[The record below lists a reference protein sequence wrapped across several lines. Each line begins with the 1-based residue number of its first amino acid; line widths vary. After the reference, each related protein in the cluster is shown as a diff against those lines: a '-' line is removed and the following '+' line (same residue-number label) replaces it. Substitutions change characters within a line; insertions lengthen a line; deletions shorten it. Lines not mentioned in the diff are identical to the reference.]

1 MCNTSGESN
10 KTKTQN
16 EIIEKWKK
24 NIEEAEKIMK
34 SNSEIIENYKDKN
47 KETSRML
54 MAIEASRLEIK
65 LKSAWNYDEII
76 NRMTKDRYKFLH
88 VEYNNILTKRLVILS
103 FEDDYYT
110 VIVNYDIYDG
120 LKSIKVKLNNNVCIE
135 I

>member
-76 NRMTKDRYKFLH
+76 NRMTKDRYKFQPSH
-88 VEYNNILTKRLVILS
+88 II
-103 FEDDYYT
+103 YT
-110 VIVNYDIYDG
+110 TSTAKARITIVKA
-120 LKSIKVKLNNNVCIE
+120 L
-135 I
+135 